1 MSVGKEIAL
10 GVGPK
15 DAKTIAE
22 LFYANSHTGAVRF
35 EGAEEGAMV
44 AEVEREEQKMQ
55 LLVDQTDGKFEYII
69 DGKSH
74 VYNCDDLKKD
84 TELFY
89 KIIFIDATSIEA
101 TAEATLSKDDQIL
114 ALKEQLVLLEQTHQD
129 NLQQKDEIHQ
139 QQIKQK
145 DEEIE
150 KLGQAHQ

>member
-1 MSVGKEIAL
+1 
-10 GVGPK
+10 
-15 DAKTIAE
+15 
-22 LFYANSHTGAVRF
+22 
-35 EGAEEGAMV
+35 
-44 AEVEREEQKMQ
+44 MQ
-55 LLVDQTDGKFEYII
+55 LLVNQIDGKFEYII
-69 DGKSH
+69 DGTSH

-89 KIIFIDATSIEA
+89 KIIFIDAASIEA

-114 ALKEQLVLLEQTHQD
+114 ALQQQLVLLEQTHQD
-129 NLQQKDEIHQ
+129 KLQQKDEIHQ